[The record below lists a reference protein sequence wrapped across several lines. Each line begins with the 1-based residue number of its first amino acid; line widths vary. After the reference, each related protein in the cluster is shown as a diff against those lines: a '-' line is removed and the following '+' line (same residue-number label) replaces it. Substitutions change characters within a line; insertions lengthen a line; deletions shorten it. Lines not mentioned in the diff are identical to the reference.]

1 MQLSRTMHKLS
12 KLVEGGK
19 ALALRKFFY
28 PKNGI
33 TKKAANPLMN
43 ESDSLCVGPNRV
55 DSRRE
60 EEGNKKL
67 HI

>member
-43 ESDSLCVGPNRV
+43 ESDSLCVGPRM
-55 DSRRE
+55 R
-60 EEGNKKL
+60 
-67 HI
+67 